1 MSTQNTLS
9 KPNPSRKL
17 SSIEFQRYVNSIDT
31 LEKLIDSKEYLAH
44 YIKSKFRIKEYVDR
58 FLEELKPMLEYHGP
72 VLDIGYIKIWIL
84 TYILATHLESH
95 PIPAHP
101 IPSHP
106 KSQIPFPSQ
115 SQIPSQ
121 IPFKS
126 ILASSGRRRTKIPP
140 FEPARR
146 DELNGGIP
154 ILLRPLDVK
163 IFNETSKYQSTKNGF
178 VNISLNNLAPSGH
191 REMNLLPF
199 DSSC

>member
-1 MSTQNTLS
+1 M
-9 KPNPSRKL
+9 P
-17 SSIEFQRYVNSIDT
+17 
-31 LEKLIDSKEYLAH
+31 H
-44 YIKSKFRIKEYVDR
+44 YTIIKHAYTCHPFRI
-58 FLEELKPMLEYHGP
+58 P
-72 VLDIGYIKIWIL
+72 
-84 TYILATHLESH
+84 SH
-95 PIPAHP
+95 PIPNPKSHSHP
-101 IPSHP
+101 NPKSHP
-106 KSQIPFPSQ
+106 KSHPK

-199 DSSC
+199 DSSCWAGSNGNVFNSYDLCITFNLFFNDKIFLIRIFHFLYLIYSLFIKT